1 MPLDSAMSD
10 PAEFRAVSDLL
21 ARSIFAPAAHRRH
34 NANNKRGFRPALSHG
49 GASMS
54 SRSSNRAGI
63 FPAQWPCT
71 AMIRLLVVCM
81 LGISGPAFAQ
91 TTGAVGLNPVTPP
104 DKEEVPRGGCTP
116 IGVTASGEIVF
127 PFTCKVFLERR
138 RGPIEE
144 PPKPAAQAEKTETP
158 APAVPVQA
166 ATQVKDEPAIQ
177 VVGTDASSK
186 SSADEQKLGDDGKKR
201 SRQAKR
207 LQRAKP
213 NSLAADT
220 KKP

>member
-1 MPLDSAMSD
+1 
-10 PAEFRAVSDLL
+10 
-21 ARSIFAPAAHRRH
+21 
-34 NANNKRGFRPALSHG
+34 
-49 GASMS
+49 MS

-104 DKEEVPRGGCTP
+104 DKEEVPPGGCTP

-213 NSLAADT
+213 NSLTADT

>member
-1 MPLDSAMSD
+1 
-10 PAEFRAVSDLL
+10 
-21 ARSIFAPAAHRRH
+21 
-34 NANNKRGFRPALSHG
+34 
-49 GASMS
+49 
-54 SRSSNRAGI
+54 
-63 FPAQWPCT
+63 
-71 AMIRLLVVCM
+71 
-81 LGISGPAFAQ
+81 
-91 TTGAVGLNPVTPP
+91 
-104 DKEEVPRGGCTP
+104 
-116 IGVTASGEIVF
+116 VF

-213 NSLAADT
+213 NSLTADT